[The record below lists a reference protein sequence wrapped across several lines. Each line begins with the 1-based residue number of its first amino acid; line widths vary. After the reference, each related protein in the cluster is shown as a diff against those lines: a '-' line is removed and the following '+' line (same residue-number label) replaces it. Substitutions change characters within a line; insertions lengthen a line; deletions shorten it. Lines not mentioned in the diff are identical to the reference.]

1 MPVHGVL
8 AGAHS
13 CKLALVF
20 MLKNLRDKKGTENY
34 LVVATV
40 VEAVYRVYFEGISLP
55 VHLFRSY
62 HFFPSSP
69 KLRRK
74 GWFAVSRSHS
84 LAYEQGR
91 KHSGA
96 DFSESTPCEQNT

>member
-1 MPVHGVL
+1 
-8 AGAHS
+8 
-13 CKLALVF
+13 
-20 MLKNLRDKKGTENY
+20 MLENLRDKKGTENY

-69 KLRRK
+69 KLRPK

-91 KHSGA
+91 KQSGA